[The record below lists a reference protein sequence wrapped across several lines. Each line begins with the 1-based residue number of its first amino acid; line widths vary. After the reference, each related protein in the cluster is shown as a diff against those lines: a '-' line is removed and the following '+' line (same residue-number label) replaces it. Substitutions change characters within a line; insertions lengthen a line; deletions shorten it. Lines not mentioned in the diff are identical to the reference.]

1 MEWKK
6 KKKEKKENES
16 GREWESIP
24 CLEIPH
30 EGGREGKEETEAIV
44 WQISVERDLA
54 LFYRRS
60 NEEGSRLEEG
70 RLDLV
75 ISWRFGFLLEA
86 DEEQPPSVPL
96 AEPSI
101 LEPRGRGFYLFSSL
115 LFRLV
120 TKQNFPW
127 TGTEERNNR
136 FLLTFSNILEWNG
149 RSRNFKPSR

>member
-1 MEWKK
+1 MIRGMKK
-6 KKKEKKENES
+6 KKKEKKGNES

-54 LFYRRS
+54 LFHRRS

-86 DEEQPPSVPL
+86 DEEQPPFRAFDSRASWTWVLSIFQLVIPIGNEAEFSVDGD
-96 AEPSI
+96 
-101 LEPRGRGFYLFSSL
+101 GR
-115 LFRLV
+115 
-120 TKQNFPW
+120 T
-127 TGTEERNNR
+127 
-136 FLLTFSNILEWNG
+136 
-149 RSRNFKPSR
+149 

>member
-54 LFYRRS
+54 LFHRRS

-86 DEEQPPSVPL
+86 DEEQPPFRAFDSRASWTWVLSIFQLVIPIGNEAEFSVDGD
-96 AEPSI
+96 
-101 LEPRGRGFYLFSSL
+101 GR
-115 LFRLV
+115 
-120 TKQNFPW
+120 T
-127 TGTEERNNR
+127 
-136 FLLTFSNILEWNG
+136 
-149 RSRNFKPSR
+149 

>member
-30 EGGREGKEETEAIV
+30 EGGREGKEETKAIV

-54 LFYRRS
+54 LFHRRS

-86 DEEQPPSVPL
+86 DEEQPPFRAFDSRASWTWVLSIFQLVIPIGNEAEFSVDGD
-96 AEPSI
+96 
-101 LEPRGRGFYLFSSL
+101 GR
-115 LFRLV
+115 
-120 TKQNFPW
+120 T
-127 TGTEERNNR
+127 
-136 FLLTFSNILEWNG
+136 
-149 RSRNFKPSR
+149 

>member
-1 MEWKK
+1 MIRGMKK
-6 KKKEKKENES
+6 KKKKKKGNES

-54 LFYRRS
+54 LFHRRS

-86 DEEQPPSVPL
+86 DEEQPPFRAFDSRASWTWVLSIFQLVIPIGNEAEFSVDGD
-96 AEPSI
+96 
-101 LEPRGRGFYLFSSL
+101 GR
-115 LFRLV
+115 
-120 TKQNFPW
+120 T
-127 TGTEERNNR
+127 
-136 FLLTFSNILEWNG
+136 
-149 RSRNFKPSR
+149 